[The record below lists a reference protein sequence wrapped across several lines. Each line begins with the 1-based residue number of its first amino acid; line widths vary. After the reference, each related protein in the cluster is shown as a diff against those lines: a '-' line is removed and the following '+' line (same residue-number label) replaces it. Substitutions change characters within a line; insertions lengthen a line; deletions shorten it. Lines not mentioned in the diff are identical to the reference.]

1 MENLWKTF
9 DAFGISLKEL
19 QIKQLQIHFD
29 LLMKWKEVHN
39 LTTIG
44 DPKKII
50 LYHYIDSI
58 LGLKELEK
66 YPTFPCYYDL
76 GSGAGFPG
84 LIAAVLW
91 PDKDIYLVETSKKK
105 SSFLRLS
112 ASAMGLNRVKV
123 LDQRVESLRNI
134 PFAIT
139 RAAFSPENW
148 PLLESALAPDGRI
161 AFWLSDKIPLNPPFA
176 KGGVEKPLPWALDYQ
191 SYYELEPRH
200 RRQIA
205 VFVSRGTSHKG
216 KEAK

>member
-9 DAFGISLKEL
+9 DAFGICLEEL
-19 QIKQLQIHFD
+19 QIKQLRIHFD

-39 LTTIG
+39 LTTID
-44 DPKKII
+44 DPKKIF
-50 LYHYIDSI
+50 LYHYMDSI

-66 YPTFPCYYDL
+66 YAESPSYYDL

-91 PDKDIYLVETSKKK
+91 PDKDIFLVETSKKK

-123 LDQRVESLRNI
+123 LDQRVETLRDI

-148 PLLESALAPDGRI
+148 PLLQPVLALDGRI
-161 AFWLSDKIPLNPPFA
+161 AFWLSDNIDLENAA
-176 KGGVEKPLPWALDYQ
+176 KNTHLALDYQ
-191 SYYELEPRH
+191 SYYELEPGH

-205 VFVSRGTSHKG
+205 IFVSRGTSNKG